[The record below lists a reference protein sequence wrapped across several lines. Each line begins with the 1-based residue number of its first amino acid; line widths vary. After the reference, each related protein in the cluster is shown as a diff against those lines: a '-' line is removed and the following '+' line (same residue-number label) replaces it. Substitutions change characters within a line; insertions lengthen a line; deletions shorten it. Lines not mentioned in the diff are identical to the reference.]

1 MSLVKTPVIKK
12 SVNLQDLID
21 NMDQLQVFF
30 SAVQKNGGSLTAQ
43 DLINTGLV
51 DNSLV
56 IFKKMVTK

>member
-56 IFKKMVTK
+56 ISKKMVTK

>member
-1 MSLVKTPVIKK
+1 MIKSPVIKK
-12 SVNLQDLID
+12 SSTLQDLID

-30 SAVQKNGGSLTAQ
+30 SAVQKNGGPLTAQ

-56 IFKKMVTK
+56 ISKKMVTK

>member
-1 MSLVKTPVIKK
+1 MSIVKTPVIKK

-30 SAVQKNGGSLTAQ
+30 STVQKNGGPLTAQ

-56 IFKKMVTK
+56 ISKKMVTK

>member
-1 MSLVKTPVIKK
+1 MSIVKPPVIKK
-12 SVNLQDLID
+12 STTLQDLID

-30 SAVQKNGGSLTAQ
+30 NAVQKNGGSLTAQ

-56 IFKKMVTK
+56 ISKKMVTK